1 MLKISVKPLLPN
13 EPRIIDELTQKK
25 LTEAYLLPAL
35 AELEVFFLTIRA
47 KVDAVLQPLQP
58 FKLGKPY
65 PLGQCL
71 EITQAVQKHLGQRKI
86 SGFDGLAA
94 VGHSALMAFLR
105 AGGSLRQVWGDLRG
119 QFFQNAFLVGT
130 LYVDVSN
137 DTVVPTKPKVEIL
150 PFAKSQLTPIKDYKH
165 FKRIAECYWQDRVF
179 PNHVLPQI
187 APYCPL
193 IHISPLGQVR
203 LYDTTNYMIDMTRAT
218 GFQASEDVLR
228 MPAVSV
234 ELFSLVARAMQG
246 SKLKIAYNPEQG
258 RIDAL
263 NNCQM
268 YREKRWHRSAQQR
281 SRIVNSLYEANDRL
295 AKLAIQASRT
305 IQGQRANDDISRV
318 DYGQAVPTTLPMTT
332 SYVLVSKERHGNR
345 RLQHHPSYNF
355 AAHEALAPLTVQ
367 ELPQAMMA
375 LPVAL
380 IVSGEGFD
388 LVAVQGLMLGRN
400 AFVASDGRWLASY
413 LPAAYRSYPF
423 KLDSADNGQQV
434 LCIDENSGLV
444 TDGPNGEKFF
454 EEDGNLSPAVTDILN
469 FLAQQQTIRNVTANI
484 CAVLQKHK
492 LIQPWPITVHV
503 EGRTQKIEGL
513 YRIDEAA
520 LNALPAQAVIE
531 LRDTGALAAAYCQLL
546 SMQNIQ
552 KLG

>member
-1 MLKISVKPLLPN
+1 MLKISVKPLLPH
-13 EPRIIDELTQKK
+13 EPRIIDELTQQK

-35 AELEVFFLTIRA
+35 AELETFFLTIRA

-71 EITQAVQKHLGQRKI
+71 EITQAVHEHLGRRDI

-105 AGGSLRQVWGDLRG
+105 VGGSLRQVWGDLRG
-119 QFFQNAFLVGT
+119 QFFQNAFLIGT

-150 PFAKSQLTPIKDYKH
+150 PFGKSQLTPVKDYRH
-165 FKRIAECYWQDRVF
+165 FKRLAECYWQHQVF
-179 PNHVLPQI
+179 PNHVLPQL

-193 IHISPLGQVR
+193 IHINPSGQVR
-203 LYDTTNYMIDMTRAT
+203 LHDATSYMIDMTRAT

-228 MPAVSV
+228 MPAVPV
-234 ELFSLVARAMQG
+234 ELFSFVASAMQS
-246 SKLKIAYNPEQG
+246 SKLKIADNPEQG

-263 NNCQM
+263 KNCQM
-268 YREKRWHRSAQQR
+268 YRAKRWHRSAQQR
-281 SRIVNSLYEANDRL
+281 NRIVNSLYEANDRL
-295 AKLAIQASRT
+295 TKVAVQASGA
-305 IQGQRANDDISRV
+305 IQGQRADDDINRV
-318 DYGQAVPTTLPMTT
+318 DYRLAVPTTLPMTT
-332 SYVLVSKERHGNR
+332 SYVLLSKERHGNR
-345 RLQHHPSYNF
+345 RLQHHPSYHF
-355 AAHEALAPLTVQ
+355 AAHEALTPLTVQ

-388 LVAVQGLMLGRN
+388 LVAVQGLMLNRN
-400 AFVASDGRWLASY
+400 AFVASDGRWLAGY

-423 KLDSADNGQQV
+423 KLVSADNGQHV

-444 TDGPNGEKFF
+444 TEGPNGERFF
-454 EEDGNLSPAVTDILN
+454 EDDGNLAQAVTDVLN
-469 FLAQQQTIRNVTANI
+469 FLAQQQTLRNVTANI
-484 CAVLQKHK
+484 CAELQKHK

-503 EGRTQKIEGL
+503 EGRMQNIEGL

-520 LNALPAQAVIE
+520 LNALPAQAAIE